1 MCLCTHRASKVRGRG
16 LESGRPRETLLALS
30 QGQGELR
37 RAEPPEAGT
46 AGRELSLGLQKE
58 GPADTRET

>member
-1 MCLCTHRASKVRGRG
+1 VRGRG